1 MVDKIF
7 SSGSQVLL
15 TKAMHIEDLYSL
27 DTASLAIQVK
37 DNKSNYQTLQTLLLF
52 IWGKGGV
59 LILSD

>member
-7 SSGSQVLL
+7 NSGSQVLL

-37 DNKSNYQTLQTLLLF
+37 DNKSIYQTLLTLLLF